1 MARIVSEDEAREL
14 LEPFGGPDAMREGM
28 IQLRA
33 NQEYLEAHRE
43 KLKRQFPD
51 QWVVILHQKLVA
63 HGDDPDEVLDALQEA
78 GEDLRSAVLHQACVE
93 EPLWL
98 LAAGSRCRA

>member
-14 LEPFGGPDAMREGM
+14 LEPFGGEDAMREGI

-33 NQEYLEAHRE
+33 NQEYIEAHRE
-43 KLKRQFPD
+43 ELKRQYPD
-51 QWVVILHQKLVA
+51 QWVVIVREQVVA
-63 HGDDPDEVLDALQEA
+63 HGDDPDAVLDALQEA

-93 EPLWL
+93 EPVWL